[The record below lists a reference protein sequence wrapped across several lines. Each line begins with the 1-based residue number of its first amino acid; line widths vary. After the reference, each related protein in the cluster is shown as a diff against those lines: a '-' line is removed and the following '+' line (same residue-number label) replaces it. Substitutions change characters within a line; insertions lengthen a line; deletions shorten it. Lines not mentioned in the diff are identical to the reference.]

1 MNYTRKRNLVL
12 LLRHFLVNISTTNIE
27 KVVSMLFAQ
36 HRWTTFPFQP
46 NINVETTLGH
56 QHWIDI
62 ILSMLFQRCFANVE
76 TTLINV
82 SRLNFHFQ
90 PNISVETTLMTVD
103 YQRCFNVDVFGHYC
117 MSNRIYWIMICHW
130 MISTLN
136 L

>member
-36 HRWTTFPFQP
+36 HQWTTFPFQP

-62 ILSMLFQRCFANVE
+62 ILSTLFCQRWNNVNKH
-76 TTLINV
+76 TSAQVLSSTKSQSWNSFV
-82 SRLNFHFQ
+82 S
-90 PNISVETTLMTVD
+90 
-103 YQRCFNVDVFGHYC
+103 
-117 MSNRIYWIMICHW
+117 
-130 MISTLN
+130 STLN
-136 L
+136 RRNSINGVSMLFCQRWNNVDKCTLVQLSFSAKY